1 MNDGKNKILELVRL
15 IEKYDYDGF
24 SVRIDD
30 YKILLVLKHHNLYIY
45 WVLLEE
51 YSSSG
56 WFLTDV
62 KRLNSIL
69 IHETTSFISEIKLYT
84 GGQIPPSGN
93 SLQRFVY
100 SALIAIFGGD
110 IDSVNISYMPD
121 KFDCLSN
128 NPAIILELKKSAFG
142 SDERKGFWIGKDYLR
157 LEN

>member
-1 MNDGKNKILELVRL
+1 MNEGRNKILELVRL

-45 WVLLEE
+45 WVLLEG

-69 IHETTSFISEIKLYT
+69 ISEVTSFISEIKLYT
-84 GGQIPPSGN
+84 GGQIHLSGN
-93 SLQRFVY
+93 SLTRFVY
-100 SALIAIFGGD
+100 SALIAIFSGD
-110 IDSVNISYMPD
+110 NDSINISYIPD
-121 KFDCLSN
+121 IDCLSKD
-128 NPAIILELKKSAFG
+128 NPIITLKLKKSAFG

-157 LEN
+157 FEN